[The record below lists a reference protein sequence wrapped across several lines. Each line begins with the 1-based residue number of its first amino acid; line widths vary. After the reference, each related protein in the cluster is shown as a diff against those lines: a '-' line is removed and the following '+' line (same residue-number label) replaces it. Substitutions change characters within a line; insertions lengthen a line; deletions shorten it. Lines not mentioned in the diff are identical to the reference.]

1 MKMRER
7 ILGIAAAVLVSV
19 GSFATP
25 ATAEDPAAAINT
37 IKQRGTLNY
46 PVMSGEEPDFIK
58 NPGTGDWTG
67 IYPDWAKQFANLL
80 GVKVNFVETT
90 WGNLAADFQAGRLDM
105 AFGVNPNPQRGL
117 VVDYV
122 MEPIVQGV
130 WTILARDGFEP
141 KTWRELNNPSVK
153 IAAQSG
159 STMQVIAQTMA
170 PNANIVLVKNRDQ
183 AVLEMQSR
191 RVDAILLADQNSAQL
206 HKAGIGKA
214 IVPEPVLYNPM
225 MTAVPRKDGNAG
237 LMNLIANWSMQQRTL
252 GLSCAHITK
261 YMKERG
267 IDMSVVPQSGKY
279 C

>member
-1 MKMRER
+1 MSMK
-7 ILGIAAAVLVSV
+7 ILSFVAAAFVAL
-19 GSFATP
+19 GGLLTP
-25 ATAEDPAAAINT
+25 AVADEDPAAVINA

-58 NPGTGDWTG
+58 DPKTGEWTG
-67 IYPDWAKQFANLL
+67 IYPDWGREMAKLL

-90 WGNLAADFQAGRLDM
+90 WGNLAADFQAGRLDL

-122 MEPIVQGV
+122 LEPIVEGV
-130 WTILARDGFEP
+130 WTILAREGFAP
-141 KTWRELNNPSVK
+141 KTWRELNQPSVR

-159 STMQVIAQTMA
+159 STMQVIAETMA
-170 PNANIVLVKNRDQ
+170 PQATIVLVKSRDQ
-183 AVLEMQSR
+183 AVLEMQSK

-214 IVPEPVLYNPM
+214 IVPEPVLRNPM
-225 MTAVPRKDGNAG
+225 MTAVPRKAGNAG
-237 LMNLIANWSMQQRTL
+237 FINLLANWSMQKRTL
-252 GLSCAHITK
+252 GLSCAHITR
-261 YMKERG
+261 YMMERG
-267 IDMSVVPQSGKY
+267 IDLSVVPQSGKY

>member
-1 MKMRER
+1 MKMRQK
-7 ILGIAAAVLVSV
+7 ILGIATAVLVSLS
-19 GSFATP
+19 GFTAP
-25 ATAEDPAAAINT
+25 AVAEDPAAAINA
-37 IKQRGTLNY
+37 IKERGQLNY

-58 NPGTGDWTG
+58 DPQTGDWTG
-67 IYPDWAKQFANLL
+67 IYPDWAKQMADLL

-90 WGNLAADFQAGRLDM
+90 WGNLAADFQAGRLDL
-105 AFGVNPNPQRGL
+105 AFGVNPNPKRGL

-122 MEPIVQGV
+122 MEPIVEGV

-141 KTWRELNNPSVK
+141 KTWRELNDPSVRL
-153 IAAQSG
+153 AAQSG
-159 STMQVIAQTMA
+159 STMQVIAETMA
-170 PNANIVLVKNRDQ
+170 PNATIVLVKNRDQ
-183 AVLEMQSR
+183 AVLEMQSKR
-191 RVDAILLADQNSAQL
+191 IDAILLADQNTAQL

-214 IVPEPVLYNPM
+214 IVPEPVLRNPM
-225 MTAVPRKDGNAG
+225 MTAVARKDGNAG

-261 YMKERG
+261 YMQERG